1 VGVQSEEGP
10 DEIASATDFV
20 VDGTGGVRDLLS
32 MLLEP
37 AAEGDDRSET
47 DQARAPAPDQTH
59 P

>member
-10 DEIASATDFV
+10 DEIATATDFV

-37 AAEGDDRSET
+37 AGEGGYRSET
-47 DQARAPAPDQTH
+47 DQAHVPAPDQTH